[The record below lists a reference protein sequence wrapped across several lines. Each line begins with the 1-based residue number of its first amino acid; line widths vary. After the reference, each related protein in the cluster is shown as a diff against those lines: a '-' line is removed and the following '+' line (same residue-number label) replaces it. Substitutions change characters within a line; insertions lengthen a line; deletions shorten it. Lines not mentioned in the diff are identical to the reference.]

1 MIRLALHRLIADDS
15 TVLGFGMYQ
24 AAFEKNARSFETL
37 INPGD
42 RL

>member
-1 MIRLALHRLIADDS
+1 MIDLALHRSIEDDG
-15 TVLGFGMYQ
+15 TVPGFGMYQ
-24 AAFEKNARSFETL
+24 AAFEKNARSFETR

>member
-1 MIRLALHRLIADDS
+1 MIHLALHRLFEDDG